1 MSSVAAA
8 HLLLHASFCDLPRG
22 QTAAAAAA
30 NNRQTVF
37 GPNGTMT
44 EEEEEEEERAAVGFL
59 MGRHTTLE

>member
-22 QTAAAAAA
+22 QTAAAAA